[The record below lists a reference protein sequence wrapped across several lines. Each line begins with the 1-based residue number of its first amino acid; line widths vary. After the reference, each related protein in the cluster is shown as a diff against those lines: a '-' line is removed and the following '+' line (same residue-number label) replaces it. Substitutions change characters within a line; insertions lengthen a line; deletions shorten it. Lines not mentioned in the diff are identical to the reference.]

1 MNDTDNYTLNDS
13 IGYLTG
19 RVKRELTRMLTR
31 NLQDA
36 GAGITTEQYRLLL
49 LLWVEDGRN
58 QQDIADLYGKDKTSI
73 ARMLQAMERQGWITR
88 MPDEEDKR
96 NNLLF
101 ITPLGLE
108 VRQRYFPALKACV
121 QEVDSA
127 VSAEDMAICKE
138 VLRKI
143 IARLCPENEAACKQK
158 VMPIK

>member
-1 MNDTDNYTLNDS
+1 MNDTDSYILNDS

-19 RVKRELTRMLTR
+19 RVKREMTRMLTR

-36 GAGITTEQYRLLL
+36 GADITTEQYRLLL

-73 ARMLQAMERQGWITR
+73 ARMLQNMERKGWITR
-88 MPDEEDKR
+88 VPDEEDKR

-108 VRQRYFPALKACV
+108 IRKRYFPALTACNG
-121 QEVDSA
+121 EVDVA
-127 VSAEDMAICKE
+127 VSAEEMAVCKE

-143 IARLCPENEAACKQK
+143 IAKLCPDNEAACKQK
-158 VMPIK
+158 ANAQ